1 MFLFPGKGNDQTGV
15 LSKLHPE
22 DAAPE
27 AVSAASI
34 RLLLDDCATDGR
46 LKPGHKVLMATFG
59 GGLTGVPQQ

>member
-1 MFLFPGKGNDQTGV
+1 